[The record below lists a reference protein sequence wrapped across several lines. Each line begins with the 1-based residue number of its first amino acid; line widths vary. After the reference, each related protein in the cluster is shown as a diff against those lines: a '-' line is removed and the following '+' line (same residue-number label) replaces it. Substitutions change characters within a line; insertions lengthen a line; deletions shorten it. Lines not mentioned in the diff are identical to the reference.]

1 MIKNAFVTGG
11 SRGIGKAIAIA
22 LAKAGVNVAI
32 SYNKNEKDALAVLQ
46 EIKKNGVQ
54 GMVVWMDQKI
64 PRSIYEVVAEI
75 KKNFSPINIL
85 VNNAGMA
92 QKKAFEEISCDDWD
106 TMIATNLRG
115 PFILCQEVIPE
126 MVKQN
131 WGRIVNISSIGGQW
145 GGVRQVH
152 YAVSKAGLIN
162 FTKSLAKIYSKNGIT
177 TNAVAPEWVA
187 TDAMVKDLGYDFQKQ
202 DFSDIPVQRPGT
214 PEEVASAVVFLCS
227 NEASYI
233 TGQTINVNGGVYFG

>member
-115 PFILCQEVIPE
+115 PFFLCQEIIPD